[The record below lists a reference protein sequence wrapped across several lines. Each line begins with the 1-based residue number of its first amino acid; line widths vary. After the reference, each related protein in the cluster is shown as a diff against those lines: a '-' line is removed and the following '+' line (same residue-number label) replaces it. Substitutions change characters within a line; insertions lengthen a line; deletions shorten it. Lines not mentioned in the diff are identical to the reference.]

1 MRHFFIHFL
10 FLTLIVNNGSYTEWE
25 SQGQS
30 RRYSVKIYDKKIEIL
45 IVTAKGESAFSYPFL
60 DPKKK
65 IFKMEEIKYC
75 YNIVDERLYINY
87 YEKKVRISVDE
98 IITLVFKRKT

>member
-10 FLTLIVNNGSYTEWE
+10 FFTLIANNVGYTEWE
-25 SQGQS
+25 SQGQT
-30 RRYSVKIYDKKIEIL
+30 RRYSVKIYDRKIEIL
-45 IVTAKGESAFSYPFL
+45 IVSAKSESAYIYPVL

-65 IFKMEEIKYC
+65 IFKMEGIRYC
-75 YNIVDERLYINY
+75 YNIINERLYINY

-98 IITLVFKRKT
+98 ITTLVFKRKT